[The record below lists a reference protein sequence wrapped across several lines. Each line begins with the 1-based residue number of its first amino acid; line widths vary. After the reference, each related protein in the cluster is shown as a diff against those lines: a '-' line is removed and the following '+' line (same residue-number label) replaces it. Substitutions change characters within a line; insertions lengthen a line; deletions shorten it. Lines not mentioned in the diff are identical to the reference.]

1 MKFQRK
7 RKRTGIEGSTRVR
20 TRQSTHGIANLSR
33 IPSNM
38 PPVAITLEELS
49 EHFHMPQ
56 KDVANKLGMCLTSLK
71 KICRA
76 HGISRW
82 PHRKLKSL
90 ERCMQKVSDDSHL
103 ISSQLGVDGTA
114 AAVQGQSQESAESS
128 CVSSARAS
136 RASSPSARPEGVWEG
151 ALARHD
157 SVAHNCDDSGAWPS
171 FVVSA
176 SDVQT
181 LIITHWSMLWTAFHL
196 RHHIL
201 APLGGTSIRFSE
213 DGCSVSL
220 RFLSGLAALQARN
233 MCEQAC
239 AVLRAREVEAPPS
252 PIETHAARSPSPCAG
267 HSDLR
272 ESSTSSTGGLGD
284 ESCDLRARTQPP
296 WSKPRFLETSSDRI
310 FAAPVAGENGS
321 MPFAKQTDLREVSI
335 SSSWMLPLAPA
346 TNRPA
351 INPYETAAGNTSSH
365 GAAPSSGWLRTLAS
379 PPQSCG
385 SLSNGSGTASGHSS
399 DEWMSPCLVSC

>member
-1 MKFQRK
+1 
-7 RKRTGIEGSTRVR
+7 
-20 TRQSTHGIANLSR
+20 
-33 IPSNM
+33 M

-90 ERCMQKVSDDSHL
+90 ERSMQKVSDDRHL

-114 AAVQGQSQESAESS
+114 AAVQGHSQGSAESS

-136 RASSPSARPEGVWEG
+136 RASSPSARREGSWEG
-151 ALARHD
+151 ALARRN
-157 SVAHNCDDSGAWPS
+157 SAAHNCDDGGAWPS

-181 LIITHWSMLWTAFHL
+181 LIITNWSMLWSAFHL

-201 APLGGTSIRFSE
+201 APLGGTRILFSE

-272 ESSTSSTGGLGD
+272 ETSTGSTGGLGD

-310 FAAPVAGENGS
+310 FAAPAAGENGS

>member
-1 MKFQRK
+1 M
-7 RKRTGIEGSTRVR
+7 G
-20 TRQSTHGIANLSR
+20 
-33 IPSNM
+33 
-38 PPVAITLEELS
+38 
-49 EHFHMPQ
+49 
-56 KDVANKLGMCLTSLK
+56 
-71 KICRA
+71 
-76 HGISRW
+76 
-82 PHRKLKSL
+82 
-90 ERCMQKVSDDSHL
+90 
-103 ISSQLGVDGTA
+103 
-114 AAVQGQSQESAESS
+114 
-128 CVSSARAS
+128 
-136 RASSPSARPEGVWEG
+136 
-151 ALARHD
+151 
-157 SVAHNCDDSGAWPS
+157 
-171 FVVSA
+171 
-176 SDVQT
+176 
-181 LIITHWSMLWTAFHL
+181 
-196 RHHIL
+196 

-272 ESSTSSTGGLGD
+272 ETSTSSTGGLGD

-310 FAAPVAGENGS
+310 FAE
-321 MPFAKQTDLREVSI
+321 L
-335 SSSWMLPLAPA
+335 
-346 TNRPA
+346 
-351 INPYETAAGNTSSH
+351 AAGNTSSH